1 MDTSD
6 DGGFYY
12 FQNSLDKAPDADQ
25 LRAIQ
30 FVYFD
35 ADPLNKKIMEYHFP
49 NLGRTST
56 PLTKKAI
63 ATKLGLTPQEVRRR
77 QRAIG
82 KQIHGAHYGG

>member
-1 MDTSD
+1 MRGDLSMTMDTSD

-35 ADPLNKKIMEYHFP
+35 ADPLNKKIME
-49 NLGRTST
+49 
-56 PLTKKAI
+56 
-63 ATKLGLTPQEVRRR
+63 
-77 QRAIG
+77 
-82 KQIHGAHYGG
+82 